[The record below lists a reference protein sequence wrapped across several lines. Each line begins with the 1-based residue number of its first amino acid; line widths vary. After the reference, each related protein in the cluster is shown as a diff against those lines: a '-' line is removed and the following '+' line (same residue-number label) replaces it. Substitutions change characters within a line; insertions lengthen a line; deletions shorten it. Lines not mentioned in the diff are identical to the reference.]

1 MSSLLSSIENEQL
14 STSEPLLMRYFPNS
28 EALKLSKKRI
38 EMADFSADVIG
49 VPNLINMISIVAII
63 AVKTHKIAMSSNC

>member
-49 VPNLINMISIVAII
+49 VPNLINMISMVAII

>member
-1 MSSLLSSIENEQL
+1 
-14 STSEPLLMRYFPNS
+14 MRYFPNS

-49 VPNLINMISIVAII
+49 VPNLINIISIVAMI
-63 AVKTHKIAMSSNC
+63 AVKTHKIEMSSNC